1 MSDPSLDIDFHW
13 LVSLSFLCW
22 ETEGLAQ
29 ECLVLSWIV
38 LLSTIT
44 VLTFYFQTEVSKEHV
59 ITHMVLDIKE
69 HIIIGQKTL
78 STSYCKNLKVKYMYY
93 SLVWNKKQDK
103 LNSLYKPVYSQPK
116 TMIHLLSSENGLNL
130 TKKLH

>member
-1 MSDPSLDIDFHW
+1 M
-13 LVSLSFLCW
+13 
-22 ETEGLAQ
+22 
-29 ECLVLSWIV
+29 LSWIV

-93 SLVWNKKQDK
+93 SLV
-103 LNSLYKPVYSQPK
+103 
-116 TMIHLLSSENGLNL
+116 
-130 TKKLH
+130 